1 MAQHKRASR
10 ASPSIP
16 ARKRATSTNRRR
28 RATRRARARRPQ
40 SLMKGGLL
48 AVRNGMS
55 GDVSAMQ
62 SEIRHLASDLQD
74 RLNRLNAISR
84 QGASHASEG
93 VQDFIADTLD
103 SLAGKAVSQFTSGM
117 QERVSDFSDEATKM
131 SNKAI
136 KRVSREIDRRPLLT
150 LAIAAGVGYLAGMA
164 MQHRE

>member
-10 ASPSIP
+10 ASTS
-16 ARKRATSTNRRR
+16 ARKKTVSTSRRR
-28 RATRRARARRPQ
+28 VTRRARARRPQ

-55 GDVSAMQ
+55 GDVNAMQ

-74 RLNRLNAISR
+74 RLNRLNSISR
-84 QGASHASEG
+84 KGAAHAGEG

-103 SLAGKAVSQFTSGM
+103 SFAGKAVSQLTSGM
-117 QERVSDFSDEATKM
+117 QERVTDFTDEATKM

-164 MQHRE
+164 MQNRD

>member
-10 ASPSIP
+10 AS
-16 ARKRATSTNRRR
+16 TSTRKKGVSTSRRQR
-28 RATRRARARRPQ
+28 TRRTRVRRPQ
-40 SLMKGGLL
+40 SLMKGGML

-74 RLNRLNAISR
+74 RLNRLNSISR
-84 QGASHASEG
+84 KGAAHAGEG
-93 VQDFIADTLD
+93 VQDFISDTLD
-103 SLAGKAVSQFTSGM
+103 SFAGKAMSQLTSGV
-117 QERVSDFSDEATKM
+117 QERVGDFTDEATRM

-164 MQHRE
+164 MQNRD

>member
-1 MAQHKRASR
+1 
-10 ASPSIP
+10 
-16 ARKRATSTNRRR
+16 
-28 RATRRARARRPQ
+28 
-40 SLMKGGLL
+40 
-48 AVRNGMS
+48 MS

-84 QGASHASEG
+84 QGAAHAGEG

-103 SLAGKAVSQFTSGM
+103 SLTSKAVSQLTSGA
-117 QERVSDFSDEATKM
+117 QERVTDFTDEATRM

-164 MQHRE
+164 MQHRD